1 MLHEIIEKVIAH
13 HPDFTYN
20 EVKELCEDFLSEQ
33 DQKIKEET
41 KFKRLNKYLEKE
53 FELDET
59 HVKKD
64 VFKEYDLENI
74 PKYLFTGKS
83 QIVSSLITIKD
94 LTKNIEKTELFHKAN
109 FKINNNEKVALIWKN
124 WCGKTTLLKMI
135 LWVEEINDWI
145 IELASGLKIWYL
157 SQDLFWK
164 SKDNTLRQEM
174 LEIFPEINHKI
185 RRLEELKDN
194 PLTPSIQSKDNSY
207 LLETDHP
214 LTPSIQSKDNSYLVE
229 TDHPLTPSIQSND
242 NSYLLETDHP
252 LTPSIQSK
260 DNSYLLETDHPLTPS
275 LVRRGE
281 SPDWEEIEKLSKELI
296 EIDGFKKY
304 NLQLEILKYFWFTE
318 SQLDFNV
325 LQLSGGEQTKVQIA
339 KFLIQEVDILILD
352 EPTNHLDIN
361 GIMFLERF
369 CRNWKKAILSIS
381 HDIRF
386 INNTSTKIAE
396 ISGKKINIYPGNY
409 EQYLIEKEANF
420 NKDMKDYVDQQRDIQ
435 KQTDYINRFRA
446 NSAKASSVQSRIKAL
461 DKVEIL
467 DKPENES
474 KVKSIQIHL
483 DKRLPEIIMKLYN
496 VEVWYT
502 TPIVKMPEYIEVYKS
517 DKIWIIWKNG
527 AWKSTYLKTILW
539 EIEAL
544 NGKVEINEHLTI
556 GSYSQVLE
564 NLDMELSIIDELKK
578 DFENEK
584 HIRTVLWW
592 LLITWEKVEQ
602 FIKTL
607 SWWERAKVALTKM
620 LLSKPHIIVMDE
632 PTNHL
637 DLHSKE
643 VIKEMLEWFH
653 GTTIIVSHDRD
664 LLHSVSN
671 KVWLIRDGWLDVFN
685 EPEVG
690 FAEVFG
696 E

>member
-1 MLHEIIEKVIAH
+1 MLNEVIEKVIAH

-20 EVKELCEDFLSEQ
+20 EVKELCEDFLSQQ
-33 DQKIKEET
+33 DPKIKEET
-41 KFKRLNKYLEKE
+41 KFKRLNKYLDKE

-109 FKINNNEKVALIWKN
+109 FKINNNEKVALIGKN
-124 WCGKTTLLKMI
+124 GCGKTTLLKMI
-135 LWVEEINDWI
+135 LGVEEINDGI
-145 IELASGLKIWYL
+145 IELASGLKIGYL

-174 LEIFPEINHKI
+174 LEIFPEINQKI
-185 RRLEELKDN
+185 YRLEELKDH
-194 PLTPSIQSKDNSY
+194 PLTPSIQSDDNSYLVETDHPLTPLIQSKDNSY

-214 LTPSIQSKDNSYLVE
+214 LTPSIQSKDNSYLV
-229 TDHPLTPSIQSND
+229 
-242 NSYLLETDHP
+242 
-252 LTPSIQSK
+252 
-260 DNSYLLETDHPLTPS
+260 ETDHPLTPS

-304 NLQLEILKYFWFTE
+304 NLQLEILKYFGFTE

-496 VEVWYT
+496 VEVGYT

-517 DKIWIIWKNG
+517 DKIGIIGKNG
-527 AWKSTYLKTILW
+527 AGKSTYLKTILG

-544 NGKVEINEHLTI
+544 NGKVEINENLTI

-584 HIRTVLWW
+584 HIRTVLGG
-592 LLITWEKVEQ
+592 LLITGEKVEQ

-607 SWWERAKVALTKM
+607 SGGERAKVALTKM

-643 VIKEMLEWFH
+643 VIKEMLEGFH

-671 KVWLIRDGWLDVFN
+671 KVWLIRDGGLDVFN